1 MSEARK
7 RRRRVERPVKAPS
20 PDERPPRVSE
30 RTLWICLVLAL
41 ATLGVYARVWTH
53 EFIGL
58 DDFNYI
64 VKNPRVADGLTASG
78 VAWAFT
84 TGHEGNW
91 HPLTWLSHML
101 DAQLFGLN
109 PGPHHLVN
117 VLLHIASTLLLFGV
131 LQRVTGHAWRS
142 AVVAGLFALHPLH
155 VESVAWAAE
164 RKDVLSTL
172 FGMLTLWAY
181 VTYARQPSLAR
192 YLAALGLFAAG
203 LLAKPMLVTLPFV
216 LLLLDFWPLNRA
228 SGRTDVGAG
237 AGSSALVDRRAA
249 LRLVVEKVPFLAL
262 TVIASVVTFLVQQR
276 AGAVAELQT
285 YPMGHRVA
293 NALVSYVAYLGK
305 TFWPTAL
312 AILYP
317 YPPSLPV
324 WWTIG
329 SLALLVGVSG
339 AAILWARRYPYLP
352 VGWFWY
358 LGMLVPVIGLVQV
371 GSQAM
376 ADRYTYVPLVGVFIV
391 LTWGAHDLLAR
402 WRYRHV
408 ALPAA
413 AALALLACAIVAGIQ
428 VVYWKNTTS
437 VWTRAIAVTRDNFL
451 VHYHLGAHFVQNGQ
465 SRDALPHYVEALR
478 INPAFMAAR
487 NNLGITLANLGRLD
501 EAIGHYA
508 ELIRLHPTY
517 AEARSNLASALA
529 AQGRTDEAIRELQEA
544 LKIAP
549 GDAAAHFNLAAL
561 YRRTGRLTD
570 ATHHYSEGLRSRP
583 TYADGYYRLGLVLAE
598 QGRVE
603 DAVRQMETA
612 VRLEP
617 GLQRARR
624 ALDELR
630 ARRGPR

>member
-1 MSEARK
+1 
-7 RRRRVERPVKAPS
+7 
-20 PDERPPRVSE
+20 VSE
-30 RTLWICLVLAL
+30 RTLWICLVLTL
-41 ATLGVYARVWTH
+41 ATLGVYGRVWTH

-64 VKNPRVADGLTASG
+64 VRNPNVAGGLTASG

-84 TGHEGNW
+84 TGYEGNW

-101 DAQLFGLN
+101 DVQLFGLG

-131 LQRVTGHAWRS
+131 LQRMTGHAWRS

-181 VTYARQPSLAR
+181 VTYVRRPSRGR
-192 YLAALGLFAAG
+192 YLAALGLFAVG

-216 LLLLDFWPLNRA
+216 LLLLDFWPLGRA
-228 SGRTDVGAG
+228 SGRADVAGGAEDG
-237 AGSSALVDRRAA
+237 PLIEGRAA
-249 LRLVVEKVPFLAL
+249 LRLVAEKLPFLAL
-262 TVIASVVTFLVQQR
+262 TVVSSVVTFLVQQR
-276 AGAVAELQT
+276 AGAVAELEG

-293 NALVSYVAYLGK
+293 NAVVSYVAYLGK

-312 AILYP
+312 AIIYP
-317 YPPSLPV
+317 YPPSLPA
-324 WWTIG
+324 WSTLG
-329 SLALLVGVSG
+329 SLALLIGVSVV
-339 AAILWARRYPYLP
+339 AVLWARRHPYLP

-376 ADRYTYVPLVGVFIV
+376 ADRYTYMPSIGVFIV
-391 LTWGAHDLLAR
+391 LTWGGHDLLAR
-402 WRYRHV
+402 WRYRHI
-408 ALPAA
+408 ARPAA
-413 AALALLACAIVAGIQ
+413 AALALLVCAIVAGVQ
-428 VVYWKNTTS
+428 VGYWKSTAS
-437 VWTRAIAVTRDNFL
+437 VWARAIAVTRDNFL
-451 VHYHLGAHFVQNGQ
+451 VHYHLAGHLVQNGQ
-465 SRDALPHYVEALR
+465 TREALPHYVEALR

-487 NNLGITLANLGRLD
+487 NNLGVTLASLGRID
-501 EAIGHYA
+501 EAIGHYT

-517 AEARSNLASALA
+517 AEARNNLASALA
-529 AQGRTDEAIRELQEA
+529 GQGRNDEAIRELQEA

-549 GDAAAHFNLAAL
+549 DDAAVHFNLAAL
-561 YRRTGRLTD
+561 YRKTGRLTD
-570 ATHHYSEGLRSRP
+570 AVRHYSAGLRSRP
-583 TYADGYYRLGLVLAE
+583 TYAEGYYRLGLVLAE
-598 QGRVE
+598 QGRVDE
-603 DAVRQMETA
+603 AVRQMETA

-624 ALDELR
+624 ALDEIR
-630 ARRGPR
+630 RRRGEAPRSSPR